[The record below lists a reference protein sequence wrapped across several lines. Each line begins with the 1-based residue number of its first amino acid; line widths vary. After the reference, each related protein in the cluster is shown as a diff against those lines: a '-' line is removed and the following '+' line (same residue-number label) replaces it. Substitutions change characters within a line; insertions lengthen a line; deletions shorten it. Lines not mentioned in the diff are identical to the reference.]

1 MATVREGK
9 EDKGKEKEGGKW
21 EGRKRGG
28 KRVERDLVK
37 KKD

>member
-28 KRVERDLVK
+28 QRVERDLVK